1 MTKGV
6 ISVIAVILALALLIP
21 ALRTE
26 TATRT
31 ITATGSATLSYEPDE
46 AVIGVYVVTTRDTAD
61 ESQKRNAEI
70 ANDVIAA
77 LKKAGAPSDSIETLT
92 YTVYPEY
99 SYASGQTPRLLG
111 YKTTNGLKVTTAQIR
126 SVGSLIDAA
135 SSAGA
140 NQFDNVQFRL
150 SDRKL
155 EQVKAE
161 LLASATQNA
170 RSKASSIA
178 DAAGVKLGRVMALSE
193 SISGIIPIFAE
204 AKAVGFGSSAPT
216 PIQPGN
222 VEISGDVTVVYE
234 I

>member
-1 MTKGV
+1 MSKGI
-6 ISVIAVILALALLIP
+6 ISVIAVILALALLIS
-21 ALRTE
+21 ALRAE

-46 AVIGVYVVTTRDTAD
+46 AVIGVYVVTTKDTAE

-70 ANDVIAA
+70 TAAVIAA

-99 SYASGQTPRLLG
+99 SYSSGRNPTLLG
-111 YKTTNGLKVTTAQIR
+111 YKTTHGLKVNTAQIN
-126 SVGSLIDAA
+126 SVGSLIDA
-135 SSAGA
+135 SSSEGA
-140 NQFDNVQFRL
+140 NQFDNIQFRL

-155 EQVKAE
+155 EQVRSE
-161 LLASATQNA
+161 LFAAATQNA
-170 RSKASSIA
+170 RSKASSMA
-178 DAAGVKLGRVMALSE
+178 KAAGVKLGKVMSLSE
-193 SISGIIPIFAE
+193 SISGVIPFYAE
-204 AKAVGFGSSAPT
+204 AKAVGSSLAPT